1 MMDALAVRP
10 PLDDLYDFIGKIRS
24 YPISIEKLQDSA
36 RRLGATDEVISF
48 YDSFTP
54 RMTFRNKDELLGCS
68 EQVDVMRAERS
79 DMPEEVERSPEEY

>member
-1 MMDALAVRP
+1 MDALAARP
-10 PLDDLYDFIGKIRS
+10 PLNDLYDFIGKIRA
-24 YPISIEKLQDSA
+24 YPVSIEKVQTAA

-54 RMTFRNKDELLGCS
+54 RMTFRNKDELLSCS